1 VKPDRHSLVKTAHP
15 LLRCLSIYRTMP
27 WRFGL
32 TFTLFVVVNGSLTFY
47 QYLVGQAVHDVE
59 RGRAVVRL
67 ANGELD
73 VSVALRWAA
82 ILVGVAA
89 VRAFLQ
95 YLGGIAAL
103 ITGQELLFRLRDSI
117 LTQVQRLDLRYHLRH
132 GIGEMV
138 ARTTR
143 DADKVRDALISFWR
157 NVIETGLVI
166 VASLAILAYY
176 APLLAVVP
184 ALLTIA
190 GIVIFLRQSDTL
202 VVLDRAVGDAYDA
215 VSQDLVEGVGGVRVI
230 KAFSLEGARIARFDR
245 AVSTFASHAARAVR
259 YSATHIPL
267 PQVVVA
273 LGQVWVFGLGTVLV
287 SRGGLNVGELV
298 AATLAM
304 NTLVFRFEGIGRVIQ
319 IFADARSS
327 AARILEFLDAEPEIE
342 SGARRLPDGP
352 LGFEID
358 HVRVS
363 SGDDAGNILEDCTLE
378 VRPGE
383 IVALVGATGSGKSTL
398 VSLLARLLDPVDGS
412 VRVGSDE
419 HGFNDVRHL
428 DLRDLRKRVHIAS
441 QDCFLFSDTILEN
454 VRMAS
459 PRASIED
466 VKQALELA
474 SASDLLDNLPD
485 GLHTLIGDRGVT
497 LSGGQRQRLALAR
510 ALLARPSILVLDDST
525 SALDAVTEQTILHN
539 IRELGQKEGRA
550 ITLFIVASKPST
562 VLFADRI
569 LVLEKGRITAE
580 GSHAELASKS
590 RAYRELLGIDHGH

>member
-1 VKPDRHSLVKTAHP
+1 MTDRPSIVKTAHP

-27 WRFGL
+27 FRFGL
-32 TFTLFVVVNGSLTFY
+32 TFTLFVVVNGSLTYY
-47 QYLVGQAVHDVE
+47 QYLVGQAVHDLE

-73 VSVALRWAA
+73 YSRALYWAA
-82 ILVGVAA
+82 ILIGVAA
-89 VRAFLQ
+89 ARAFLQ

-117 LTQVQRLDLRYHLRH
+117 LVQVQRLDLRYHLKH

-176 APLLAVVP
+176 EPLLALVP
-184 ALLTIA
+184 ALLTL
-190 GIVIFLRQSDTL
+190 GGVYIFLRQSDTL

-230 KAFSLEGARIARFDR
+230 KAFSLEASRISRFDQ
-245 AVSTFASHAARAVR
+245 AVQRFAQNAARAVR

-287 SRGGLNVGELV
+287 SQQKLNVGELV

-319 IFADARSS
+319 IFADARAS

-342 SGARRLPDGP
+342 SGTRRLPDGP

-358 HVRVS
+358 NVRVS
-363 SGDDAGNILEDCTLE
+363 AGESGGNILENCTLE

-383 IVALVGATGSGKSTL
+383 VVALVGATGSGKSTL
-398 VSLLARLLDPVDGS
+398 VSLLPRLLDPVEGS
-412 VRVGSDE
+412 VRIGSDV

-428 DLRDLRKRVHIAS
+428 DLRDLRRRVHVAS
-441 QDCFLFSDTILEN
+441 QDCFLFSDTITEN
-454 VRMAS
+454 VRLGAPGAS
-459 PRASIED
+459 LND
-466 VKQALELA
+466 VKHALELA
-474 SASDLLDNLPD
+474 AASDILDNLPE
-485 GLHTLIGDRGVT
+485 GLDTRIGDRGVT

-539 IRELGQKEGRA
+539 IRKLGQKSGRA
-550 ITLFIVASKPST
+550 VTLLIVSSKPST

-569 LVLEKGRITAE
+569 AVLEKGRIAAE
-580 GSHAELASKS
+580 GTHAELAAKS
-590 RAYRELLGIDHGH
+590 ATYRELLGIDHGH